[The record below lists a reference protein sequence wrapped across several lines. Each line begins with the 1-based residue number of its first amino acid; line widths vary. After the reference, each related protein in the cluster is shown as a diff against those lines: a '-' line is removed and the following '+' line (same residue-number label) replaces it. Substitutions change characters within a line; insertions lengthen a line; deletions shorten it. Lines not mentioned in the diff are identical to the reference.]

1 MSLCLT
7 ATLIPQCWQRE
18 LPSGHWLAPMSK
30 KHTDS
35 AWDVDGYFDLEATIE
50 DRRDLREPTQ
60 YTAPETD
67 QKWRARNVI
76 SFHHRWFALKCPPSY
91 RDVLL
96 CAIDHANPKTGRCNV
111 RQRIMALE
119 CNLSRETVNRAMLW
133 WEENT
138 SFLRVE
144 NQGQGRSNAYHIQ
157 WANLEADWHGI
168 QEIIR
173 SGKFP
178 RKCPGV
184 TTNITGGV
192 TTVITGGV
200 TTDITPRT
208 SKGNHKGEPQHEI
221 GSPSVTHI
229 NEKKKEAFKEE
240 PTDSQKISNEEWRK
254 LRGSQK

>member
-1 MSLCLT
+1 
-7 ATLIPQCWQRE
+7 
-18 LPSGHWLAPMSK
+18 MSK

-35 AWDVDGYFDLEATIE
+35 VWDHDGNFDLEATIE
-50 DRRDLREPTQ
+50 DRRDLREPIQ
-60 YTAPETD
+60 YTAPDTD

-76 SFHHRWFALKCPPSY
+76 SFHFRYMNLKASPSY

-96 CAIDHANPKTGRCNV
+96 CAIDHANPTTGRCNV

-119 CNLSRETVNRAMLW
+119 CNLARETVNRAMLW

-138 SFLRVE
+138 CYLRIE
-144 NQGQGRSNAYHIQ
+144 PQGPGLANAYHIL
-157 WANLEADWHGI
+157 WANLEADWHEI
-168 QEIIR
+168 QAIIQ
-173 SGKFP
+173 SEKFP

-184 TTNITGGV
+184 TTVVTGGV
-192 TTVITGGV
+192 ITQVTGGV
-200 TTDITPRT
+200 ITDITPRT
-208 SKGNHKGEPQHEI
+208 SKGNRKEEPQHEI